1 MSDVE
6 NVENIDSDGEKG
18 DHRSIVRIPP
28 SVHPSCPNLSVCA
41 SAAAQNSEGE
51 NQTASVVIVAEGDMA
66 ARRPKK
72 KLKQEKRRCAMERCR
87 KHRTL
92 MTCAC
97 GEQFCITHFSPATH
111 RCKHVSK
118 HGDRQALADSMVSAA
133 FEKLERL

>member
-1 MSDVE
+1 M
-6 NVENIDSDGEKG
+6 
-18 DHRSIVRIPP
+18 
-28 SVHPSCPNLSVCA
+28 
-41 SAAAQNSEGE
+41 AAAGTCARDRALRLA
-51 NQTASVVIVAEGDMA
+51 QTSAQRI
-66 ARRPKK
+66 
-72 KLKQEKRRCAMERCR
+72 